1 MVPGLLIVEASL
13 VAEQGSGV
21 REPQHLQHSGSRALA
36 QQLWCTCLA
45 ALRDLPG
52 PGIEPVSPASAGGF
66 LSTVPPGKSQVSS
79 FSIFLIIKIC
89 LILLTTIF
97 RGIKIDY
104 WAN

>member
-1 MVPGLLIVEASL
+1 MFGYTGSSLLSGLSLVSASRGSTLVVVPVLLIVEASL

-52 PGIEPVSPASAGGF
+52 PGIEPVSPALAG
-66 LSTVPPGKSQVSS
+66 
-79 FSIFLIIKIC
+79 
-89 LILLTTIF
+89 
-97 RGIKIDY
+97 
-104 WAN
+104 